1 MVKDEARA
9 PVPQRRR
16 FVLVNALLLVVALGV
31 AFLVW
36 PTNLGGCVTLTI
48 VAGGSMEPT
57 FQNGDL
63 VVAQCGEP
71 VVGDVIVYRPGDN
84 AGARVIHRIVGG
96 SDAVGWQMK
105 GDNNQAADPWRPSG
119 SEVLGVAGTRVPGAG
134 RLAMLLLSPILW
146 ISLIVL
152 AAGMLLWPSANR
164 RSTSDDSN
172 DPDRVDD
179 PATHPIG

>member
-1 MVKDEARA
+1 MVKDAIAA
-9 PVPQRRR
+9 PVPRRRR
-16 FVLVNALLLVVALGV
+16 FALVNALLLVVALGV
-31 AFLVW
+31 AYLVW
-36 PTNLGGCVTLTI
+36 PTSLGGCVTLTI
-48 VAGGSMEPT
+48 VSGGSMEPT
-57 FQNGDL
+57 YENGDL

-71 VVGDVIVYRPGDN
+71 DVGDVIVYRPGDN

-96 SDAVGWQMK
+96 SDAVGWEMK

-119 SEVLGVAGTRVPGAG
+119 SEVLGVAGTRVRGVG

-146 ISLIVL
+146 ISLIVF

-164 RSTSDDSN
+164 RSTSN

-179 PATHPIG
+179 PSTHPIG